1 VTGGRRIRLL
11 RLGALAWATTLLPG
25 APALAQLSG
34 SVRIDSD
41 YRWRGES
48 LSDERPAPRLNL
60 GWDGEAGGFA
70 GLSLGRVRLI
80 HGLSTWHVMAH
91 AGYVRR
97 GEEGRPGWELGVVGS
112 HFPSTS
118 VADYGELF
126 AGLVGEQGTLRLR
139 VSPNYFGLR
148 VGTAY
153 VEYDTARELAPGW
166 RGQLHLGALKWLGHG
181 PLGVPDG
188 RVDLRLGVS
197 RVLGDGAELQLA
209 WNTQSGRALYPIL
222 APREPAHSA
231 WTLSLSYAF

>member
-1 VTGGRRIRLL
+1 MAF
-11 RLGALAWATTLLPG
+11 ALALAPEG
-25 APALAQLSG
+25 PALAQVSG

-41 YRWRGES
+41 FRWRGES
-48 LSDERPAPRLNL
+48 LSDERPAPRLSL

-80 HGLSTWHVMAH
+80 HGLSTWHVLAH

-97 GEEGRPGWELGVVGS
+97 GIDGWPGWELGVVGS

-118 VADYGELF
+118 VADHGELF
-126 AGLVGEQGTLRLR
+126 AGLVGQDWTLRLR

-148 VGTAY
+148 VGSAY

-188 RVDLRLGVS
+188 RADLRLGVS

-209 WNTQSGRALYPIL
+209 WSTHSGRSLYPIM
-222 APREPAHSA
+222 APREPARSA
-231 WTLSLSYAF
+231 WTLGLSYAF